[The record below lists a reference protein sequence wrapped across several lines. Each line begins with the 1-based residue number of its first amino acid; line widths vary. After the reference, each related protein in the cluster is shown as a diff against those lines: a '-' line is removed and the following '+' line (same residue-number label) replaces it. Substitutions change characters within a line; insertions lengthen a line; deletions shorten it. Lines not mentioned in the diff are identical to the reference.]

1 MYASVAYLP
10 LLATAT
16 VCLMTASVALFNNAL
31 GLGVNQ
37 EIAGLRF
44 SESFIWNGD
53 KVDKLLF
60 LAHTPA

>member
-16 VCLMTASVALFNNAL
+16 VCLMTASVALFDNAL

-37 EIAGLRF
+37 EIAGLKF
-44 SESFIWNGD
+44 SESF
-53 KVDKLLF
+53 L
-60 LAHTPA
+60 

>member
-16 VCLMTASVALFNNAL
+16 VCLVMTVSVALFNNAL

-44 SESFIWNGD
+44 SESF
-53 KVDKLLF
+53 L
-60 LAHTPA
+60 